1 MPQSAK
7 VTSIDA
13 IDSFKASLIV
23 YIEKAGCIL
32 DDLSN
37 DVVRTRIWLQTDR
50 QLYWKNQ
57 TRQRAHEL
65 AQAEQE
71 LLTARLSGMPEA
83 IKARQMTVNKARL
96 ALREAEDR
104 MARVKQWIREFESQV
119 ESRAKLVAQLRHSLS
134 HDMRKGVAFLEGA
147 ATTLAA
153 YAELAPASSVLP
165 PLPTDEPGTDAP
177 KNSAARPQA
186 SDGGSA

>member
-1 MPQSAK
+1 MPQTAK

-32 DDLSN
+32 DDLSD
-37 DVVRTRIWLQTDR
+37 DVVRTRIWLQSDR
-50 QLYWKNQ
+50 QLHWKNQ
-57 TRQRAHEL
+57 TRQRTHEL

-71 LLTARLSGMPEA
+71 LLTARLSGMQEA

-104 MARVKQWIREFESQV
+104 LARVKQWMRQFESQV
-119 ESRAKLVAQLRHSLS
+119 ESRAKLVAQLRHSLA

-153 YAELAPASSVLP
+153 YAELAPNSPLLP
-165 PLPTDEPGTDAP
+165 PLPSDAPDTDAP
-177 KNSAARPQA
+177 KNSAAGPQA

>member
-1 MPQSAK
+1 MPQTAK

-32 DDLSN
+32 DDLSD

-50 QLYWKNQ
+50 QLHWKNLM
-57 TRQRAHEL
+57 RQRTHEL

-71 LLTARLSGMPEA
+71 LLTARLSGMTEA
-83 IKARQMTVNKARL
+83 VKARQMTVNKARL
-96 ALREAEDR
+96 ALREAEDGL
-104 MARVKQWIREFESQV
+104 ARVKQWIRQFESQV
-119 ESRAKLVAQLRHSLS
+119 ESRAKAVMQLRNSLA

-153 YAELAPASSVLP
+153 YAELAPVSRLLP
-165 PLPTDEPGTDAP
+165 PIRSDEPSTDAP
-177 KNSAARPQA
+177 NNLAAGPQA
-186 SDGGSA
+186 SDGGSE